1 MPTPSTAD
9 PRAEQGPKGSPIAH
23 AELAAV
29 LGAVRAFRET
39 TGPARTRVADGLAH
53 APHLRNRGAQTLGS
67 LLTFLAISLVALHIA
82 ATSASITAPRSSFRG
97 EEESSMR
104 RLSSVAAA
112 TTVTTTVI
120 ATLATASSAF
130 AQDAVE
136 WRVADGGNGH
146 WYARYSCA
154 QSRTAMTQLASGLGG
169 YPVAISSSS
178 EQNFLNQ
185 SFPDG
190 WVLGLHAPG
199 SSDVFSWM
207 NGEPFAFA
215 HWGTAACPVGPYP
228 NNGGNALERFVATS
242 GFPECGNRWD
252 DYPLGQLS
260 DPFLVMVEFSADC
273 NNDGLV
279 DFGQIRAGELA
290 DSNANNIPDCCE
302 SSVACDNCPADI
314 DESGTVN
321 GVDLAALLSVWGTDG
336 AKYPRA
342 DIDGSGEVNA
352 ADLAAVLNSWG
363 ACP

>member
-1 MPTPSTAD
+1 
-9 PRAEQGPKGSPIAH
+9 
-23 AELAAV
+23 V

-39 TGPARTRVADGLAH
+39 TGPAQTRAADGLGR

-82 ATSASITAPRSSFRG
+82 ATSASITAPQPSFRG
-97 EEESSMR
+97 QEESPMH
-104 RLSSVAAA
+104 RLGSVAA
-112 TTVTTTVI
+112 VTTTVI

-146 WYARYSCA
+146 WYQLRIAYDAVSISWHEALADANASGGYLATVPTAAENQFVFQYTSIPGWSCA
-154 QSRTAMTQLASGLGG
+154 ADCYGPWLGG
-169 YPVAISSSS
+169 Y
-178 EQNFLNQ
+178 QDTQ
-185 SFPDG
+185 SPAFQEPAGG
-190 WVLGLHAPG
+190 WK
-199 SSDVFSWM
+199 WIT
-207 NGEPFAFA
+207 GEPWSYSN
-215 HWGTAACPVGPYP
+215 WGCTLP
-228 NNGGNALERFVATS
+228 NNAAPQQDFLHYHTYPQCAPVVS
-242 GFPECGNRWD
+242 PKWD
-252 DYPLGQLS
+252 DLNAEFGYFKS
-260 DPFLVMVEFSADC
+260 YIVEWSADC
-273 NNDGLV
+273 NNDGLI

-321 GVDLAALLSVWGTDG
+321 GVDLAALLSVWGSDG

>member
-1 MPTPSTAD
+1 
-9 PRAEQGPKGSPIAH
+9 
-23 AELAAV
+23 
-29 LGAVRAFRET
+29 
-39 TGPARTRVADGLAH
+39 
-53 APHLRNRGAQTLGS
+53 
-67 LLTFLAISLVALHIA
+67 
-82 ATSASITAPRSSFRG
+82 
-97 EEESSMR
+97 MR
-104 RLSSVAAA
+104 RLSSVAVATAA
-112 TTVTTTVI
+112 TTTTVI

-146 WYARYSCA
+146 WYQLRIAYEAVAISWHEALADANASGGYLATVPTAAENQFVFQYTSIPGWSCA
-154 QSRTAMTQLASGLGG
+154 ADCWGPWLGG
-169 YPVAISSSS
+169 Y
-178 EQNFLNQ
+178 QDTQ
-185 SFPDG
+185 SPAFQEPGGG
-190 WVLGLHAPG
+190 WK
-199 SSDVFSWM
+199 WIT
-207 NGEPFAFA
+207 GEPWSYSN
-215 HWGTAACPVGPYP
+215 WGCTLP
-228 NNGGNALERFVATS
+228 NNAGPQQDFLHYHTYPQCAPVVS
-242 GFPECGNRWD
+242 PKWD
-252 DYPLGQLS
+252 DTSADFGFFRSYI
-260 DPFLVMVEFSADC
+260 VEWSADC

-321 GVDLAALLSVWGTDG
+321 GVDLAALLSVWGSDG

>member
-1 MPTPSTAD
+1 
-9 PRAEQGPKGSPIAH
+9 
-23 AELAAV
+23 
-29 LGAVRAFRET
+29 
-39 TGPARTRVADGLAH
+39 
-53 APHLRNRGAQTLGS
+53 
-67 LLTFLAISLVALHIA
+67 VALHIA
-82 ATSASITAPRSSFRG
+82 ATSASITAPRLSFRG
-97 EEESSMR
+97 EEESPMR
-104 RLSSVAAA
+104 RLSSIAAA
-112 TTVTTTVI
+112 TTTVI

-146 WYARYSCA
+146 WYSVVNTGAYICWTEANSRANAAAGHLATETSSAEHDFIAGQLVARDEA
-154 QSRTAMTQLASGLGG
+154 WAGRWGPWIGG
-169 YPVAISSSS
+169 EFADGAWRWVTGESWRFDAWYP
-178 EQNFLNQ
+178 
-185 SFPDG
+185 
-190 WVLGLHAPG
+190 
-199 SSDVFSWM
+199 
-207 NGEPFAFA
+207 GEP
-215 HWGTAACPVGPYP
+215 
-228 NNGGNALERFVATS
+228 NGFGVENRLHYVANGDGGGCGRTTTWNDWVDCVRFE
-242 GFPECGNRWD
+242 PEGCDTGV
-252 DYPLGQLS
+252 YTYI
-260 DPFLVMVEFSADC
+260 VEWSADC

-321 GVDLAALLSVWGTDG
+321 GVDLAALLSVWGSDG